1 MNKKQI
7 KDLNSVLRS
16 IELNEMVFSNIQ
28 QMVEKEKFI
37 LEERR
42 DNYESKGT
50 DYWDDKAAELEDRID
65 TLEDEADALE
75 EVASSLQELIELM
88 REKIGDIEGNAI
100 QAPYRTQAAS
110 ITKKKEELIA
120 NRDPLFEE
128 VARLVVM
135 SNTTSTSSIQ
145 RRYSIG
151 YNRAG
156 KIMDELEAA
165 GIVGASQGGNP
176 RAVLV
181 DAVGLE
187 QILNG

>member
-1 MNKKQI
+1 M
-7 KDLNSVLRS
+7 
-16 IELNEMVFSNIQ
+16 
-28 QMVEKEKFI
+28 
-37 LEERR
+37 
-42 DNYESKGT
+42 
-50 DYWDDKAAELEDRID
+50 
-65 TLEDEADALE
+65 E